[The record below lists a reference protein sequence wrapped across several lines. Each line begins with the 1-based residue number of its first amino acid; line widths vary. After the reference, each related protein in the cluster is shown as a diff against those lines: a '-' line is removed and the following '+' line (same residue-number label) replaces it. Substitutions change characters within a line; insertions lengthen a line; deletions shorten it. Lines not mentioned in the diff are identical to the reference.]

1 MVFFN
6 YSTMQMVA
14 KIVYYGPGLCGKTTN
29 LNHIYEKTSPKSRG
43 EMVSLATETDRT
55 LFFDLLPLDVG
66 QVGGFKTKFQLYT
79 VPGQVFYNATRKLV
93 LKGVDGI
100 VFVADSQVPMFEA
113 NQDSMA
119 NMWENLEELGVDL
132 SQLPIVLQYNK
143 RDLPNVM
150 PVEKL
155 NAGLNPQ
162 GFPFVEASAIQ
173 GIGVFETLKEVSRTT
188 LVKLKGKV
196 LGDDLKKSK
205 GGTVEFKVQG
215 TKSIKKAIEEEVLSQ
230 DSIYEQT
237 VVEKSDPGLP
247 SVDAFEPLPVPEVV
261 HFEDYGTPPSAGPTD
276 DLGEISKIHFDT
288 IDLEGLEEEIESV
301 EALEPAIDHM
311 MEEVDLTSELE
322 EVEFDEKTG
331 AHYEHLVSPGEDV
344 DDTTPGPAQ
353 GRASVISE
361 NRTFAPPPRQVQP
374 APPRP
379 PAPPSSSPAPATP
392 EEAKAPAPTSKP
404 QPAGKASLELPELLE
419 PIQTRKDAKVRTGSL
434 KSDSVDDLL
443 SNLVESKSGKPR
455 REAAQQTIRFQGA
468 LHAAQM
474 NCIFLDKQ
482 GNVVHTQLLQLNPTS
497 LGDGRFELRL
507 HLEIETQKP

>member
-66 QVGGFKTKFQLYT
+66 LVGGFKTKFQLYT

-162 GFPFVEASAIQ
+162 GFPHVEASAIQ

-205 GGTVEFKVQG
+205 SGTVEFKVQG
-215 TKSIKKAIEEEVLSQ
+215 TKSIKKAIEDEALSQ

-247 SVDAFEPLPVPEVV
+247 SVDAFEPLPVPELV
-261 HFEDYGTPPSAGPTD
+261 HFDDFAPHMSAGPTD

-288 IDLEGLEEEIESV
+288 IDLDGLEEEIESV
-301 EALEPAIDHM
+301 EALEPEMDHM
-311 MEEVDLTSELE
+311 VEEVDLTSELE

-331 AHYEHLVSPGEDV
+331 AHYEHLTSPVENV
-344 DDTTPGPAQ
+344 DDTAPAQ
-353 GRASVISE
+353 TTARASVISD
-361 NRTFAPPPRQVQP
+361 NRSFSTPARPPQMAPPPPPAQSQPPRIRPEQP
-374 APPRP
+374 APE
-379 PAPPSSSPAPATP
+379 PPSDVKTG
-392 EEAKAPAPTSKP
+392 
-404 QPAGKASLELPELLE
+404 PAGKTNRDLPDLLAQ
-419 PIQTRKDAKVRTGSL
+419 PKKDAKVRTGSI

-443 SNLVESKSGKPR
+443 SNLVESKGNKPR
-455 REAAQQTIRFQGA
+455 REALQQSIRFQGE
-468 LHAAQM
+468 LHKAQM
-474 NCIFLDKQ
+474 NCVFLDRQ
-482 GNVVHTQLLQLNPTS
+482 GNVVHTQLLQLNPTP

-507 HLEIETQKP
+507 HLEIDTEKP